1 MVPGLVVIHQ
11 RVVSKYKNIE
21 TLLKKNT
28 ELVESWSLNTIVTL
42 GINFPKQNWISI
54 MLKCMANHIK
64 LVSPFSYNTSWTLI
78 KTILISVLLKIPKII
93 NIKFTNLPNMLL
105 LPQ

>member
-28 ELVESWSLNTIVTL
+28 ELVESWSLNTIATL
-42 GINFPKQNWISI
+42 GINFPKQNWARI
-54 MLKCMANHIK
+54 MLKCVANHIK
-64 LVSPFSYNTSWTLI
+64 FVSPFSHSTRWT
-78 KTILISVLLKIPKII
+78 
-93 NIKFTNLPNMLL
+93 
-105 LPQ
+105 